1 VKTARVFWIGWLL
14 HFKIMS
20 RSPFAIGVGATWPV
34 VNATLAYFMYRA
46 GGHPQTLLYASLG
59 SAVAGIWSMSAID
72 ASGAIQ
78 RQRWWGTLEL
88 LVGAPVPFAQILLP
102 MTLAISSAGIYCL
115 ATTLVWGRLVY
126 GIPLPLEDP
135 LAFVLAVP
143 VTIGSVGVLGFAL
156 GMVLVRFRTA
166 SSLGNSLEYPV
177 WIASGLLFP
186 IAVLPAWSH
195 PISWALATT
204 WGMRALLESARGGGH
219 PWQALA
225 MCAALATLY
234 AAIGIAILER
244 FMDAARRRAT
254 LSLT

>member
-1 VKTARVFWIGWLL
+1 MA
-14 HFKIMS
+14 
-20 RSPFAIGVGATWPV
+20 
-34 VNATLAYFMYRA
+34 
-46 GGHPQTLLYASLG
+46 
-59 SAVAGIWSMSAID
+59 
-72 ASGAIQ
+72 
-78 RQRWWGTLEL
+78 
-88 LVGAPVPFAQILLP
+88 
-102 MTLAISSAGIYCL
+102 LAISSAGIYCL

-126 GIPLPLEDP
+126 GIPLPLAHP

-143 VTIGSVGVLGFAL
+143 VTIASVGVLGFAL

-186 IAVLPAWSH
+186 IAVLPSWSH

-204 WGMRALLESARGGGH
+204 WGMRALLHSARGGD
-219 PWQALA
+219 PWRDLA
-225 MCAALATLY
+225 MCAGLATIY
-234 AAIGIAILER
+234 GAFGIAILDR

>member
-1 VKTARVFWIGWLL
+1 VRTARVLWLGWVV

-46 GGHPQTLLYASLG
+46 GGTPKTLLYASLG
-59 SAVAGIWSMSAID
+59 SAVAGIWSMAAID

-78 RQRWWGTLEL
+78 RQRFWGTLEL
-88 LVGAPVPFAQILLP
+88 LVAAPVGFALVLLP
-102 MTLAISSAGIYCL
+102 MTVAIASAGIYCL

-126 GIPLPLEDP
+126 GIPLPLEHP

-143 VTIGSVGVLGFAL
+143 ATIVSVGVLGLAL
-156 GMVLVRFRTA
+156 CMVLVRFRA
-166 SSLGNSLEYPV
+166 AQHIGNSLEYPV
-177 WIASGLLFP
+177 WLASGLLFP

-195 PISWALATT
+195 PVSWSLATT
-204 WGMRALLESARGGGH
+204 WGMGALLHASLGGAVWRDLG
-219 PWQALA
+219 
-225 MCAALATLY
+225 MCALLSLVY
-234 AAIGIAILER
+234 GAIGISVLER
-244 FMDAARRRAT
+244 FLDAARRSAT